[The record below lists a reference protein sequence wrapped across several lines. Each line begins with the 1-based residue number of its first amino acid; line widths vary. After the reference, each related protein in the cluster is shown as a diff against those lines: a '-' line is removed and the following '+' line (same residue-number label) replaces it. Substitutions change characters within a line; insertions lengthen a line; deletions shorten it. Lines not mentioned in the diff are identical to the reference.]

1 MFRNSFCSCRR
12 CSRFG
17 SSRFCGRFG
26 SHGSGCRGSGFLGR
40 SSISGGRSGISGGL
54 GLRSRKNSGG
64 KGQNRNNSRHF
75 EIHRILHLHTLIIAI
90 FYIWAMKL
98 NIIAAET
105 AKVNDNKAY
114 ALFFVKE
121 SIQFSKVLSPKGE
134 SQVESVLKGIKD
146 GPFEDLE
153 FLEIDGC
160 NTFFV
165 DAAKERGISALDH
178 LRMAAYRLAQKAMK
192 RQVPCV
198 SLFLADAADEQFK
211 AILHGLHYAD
221 YKFDAYKSKQK
232 ENFQVT
238 FEIVAGDRAA
248 AFKKIAEEVAVE
260 QKAITLARNLINTSA
275 SDLYPAAFV
284 EDAKTIAKYTPGL
297 SIKVRNM
304 KQLEKE
310 GFMGHV
316 TVGKGSSHEPHMIT
330 LSYDGTKFTAGKSA
344 GKLAGKKGR
353 TSRDHLVIVGKG
365 LTFDTGGLCLKPA
378 KSMPEMISDMSG
390 AATALAAIQAIA
402 TLKLPVK
409 VSAVCCLAENAIG
422 NKSVLPGDIFKAKNG
437 KTVMVDNTD
446 AEGRLVLSDGLAE
459 AGLIGATHIV
469 DLATLTGA
477 MVRALG
483 YAVTGFFSNDDDLA
497 LKVINCGEVCC
508 EKFWSMPLEEE
519 YADALKDKFADLK
532 NTGSDAGAI
541 SAALFLQEFVPENT
555 AWAHW
560 DIAGTAFV
568 TKKWKY
574 TEYGAT
580 GFGVQTLIELA
591 RELG

>member
-1 MFRNSFCSCRR
+1 MN
-12 CSRFG
+12 
-17 SSRFCGRFG
+17 
-26 SHGSGCRGSGFLGR
+26 
-40 SSISGGRSGISGGL
+40 
-54 GLRSRKNSGG
+54 
-64 KGQNRNNSRHF
+64 
-75 EIHRILHLHTLIIAI
+75 
-90 FYIWAMKL
+90 L
-98 NIIAAET
+98 NIVSSENLKNT
-105 AKVNDNKAY
+105 DSKAY
-114 ALFFVKE
+114 ALFYVKE
-121 SIQFSKVLSPKGE
+121 SVQFSTVLSPEGE
-134 SQVESVLKGIKD
+134 EQVETILKGMKE

-153 FLEIDGC
+153 YLEIDGC
-160 NTFFV
+160 NTIFV
-165 DAAKERGISALDH
+165 DAAKERGLSALDH
-178 LRMAAYRLAQKAMK
+178 LRMAAYRLAKKAMK
-192 RQVPCV
+192 KQIPCV
-198 SLFLADAADEQFK
+198 SLFLAGAADEQFK

-232 ENFQVT
+232 PNFQVT
-238 FEIVAGDRAA
+238 YEIVAGEHVKE
-248 AFKKIAEEVAVE
+248 FKKIAEDVAVE
-260 QKAITLARNLINTSA
+260 QKAITLAKNLINTSA
-275 SDLYPAAFV
+275 SDLYPAEFV
-284 EDAKTIAKYTPGL
+284 ERAKTVAKYTEGL

-330 LSYDGTKFTAGKSA
+330 LEYKPAK
-344 GKLAGKKGR
+344 R
-353 TSRDHLVIVGKG
+353 TSKDHLVIVGKG
-365 LTFDTGGLCLKPA
+365 LTFDTGGLCLKPP

-402 TLKLPVK
+402 TLKLPIR

-422 NKSVLPGDIFKAKNG
+422 NKSVLPGDIFTAKNG

-483 YAVTGFFSNDDDLA
+483 YAVTGFFSNDDDLG
-497 LKVINCGEVCC
+497 LKVINCGEACC

-519 YADALKDKFADLK
+519 YADALKDHFADLK

-555 AWAHW
+555 AWTHW

-568 TKKWKY
+568 DKKWKY

-580 GFGVQTLIELA
+580 GFGVQTLIQLA
-591 RELG
+591 REMSCGE

>member
-1 MFRNSFCSCRR
+1 MKTIIVNTA
-12 CSRFG
+12 
-17 SSRFCGRFG
+17 
-26 SHGSGCRGSGFLGR
+26 SG
-40 SSISGGRSGISGGL
+40 
-54 GLRSRKNSGG
+54 KAN
-64 KGQNRNNSRHF
+64 
-75 EIHRILHLHTLIIAI
+75 
-90 FYIWAMKL
+90 
-98 NIIAAET
+98 
-105 AKVNDNKAY
+105 AY
-114 ALFFVKE
+114 ALFFVKK
-121 SIQFSKVLSPKGE
+121 SVQFSNVLSENAEK
-134 SQVESVLKGIKD
+134 QVESVLNGMDD

-153 FLEIDGC
+153 FLEID
-160 NTFFV
+160 NQPTIFV
-165 DAAKERGISALDH
+165 NAAKERGLSSLDH
-178 LRMAAYRLAQKAMK
+178 LRMAAYRLAKRASK
-192 RQVPCV
+192 RQIPMV
-198 SLFLADAADEQFK
+198 SIMLADAAPEQFK
-211 AILHGLHYAD
+211 SILHGLYYAD

-232 ENFQVT
+232 DAFQVT
-238 FEIVAGDRAA
+238 FEIVAGERTAE
-248 AFKKIAEEVAVE
+248 FKKIAEQVAVE
-260 QKAITLARNLINTSA
+260 NKAIVLAKNLINTCS
-275 SDLYPAAFV
+275 SDLYPAEFV
-284 EDAKTIAKYTPGL
+284 ENANTIAKYTPGL

-316 TVGKGSSHEPHMIT
+316 TVGKGSSHEPYMIT
-330 LSYDGTKFTAGKSA
+330 LSYDGTKSA
-344 GKLAGKKGR
+344 GKNAR
-353 TSRDHLVIVGKG
+353 TSADHLVIVGKG
-365 LTFDTGGLCLKPA
+365 LTFDTGGLCLKPP

-402 TLKLPVK
+402 TLELPIK

-422 NKSVLPGDIFKAKNG
+422 NKSVLPGDIFTAKNG

-483 YAVTGFFSNDDDLA
+483 YAVAGFFSNNDDLA
-497 LKVINCGEVCC
+497 LQVINCGEACC

-541 SAALFLQEFVPENT
+541 AAALFLQEFVPEDT

-568 TKKWKY
+568 NKAWKY

-591 RELG
+591 RRMSKADDESEVIEGDIVICEDEYKVC

>member
-1 MFRNSFCSCRR
+1 MN
-12 CSRFG
+12 
-17 SSRFCGRFG
+17 
-26 SHGSGCRGSGFLGR
+26 
-40 SSISGGRSGISGGL
+40 
-54 GLRSRKNSGG
+54 
-64 KGQNRNNSRHF
+64 
-75 EIHRILHLHTLIIAI
+75 
-90 FYIWAMKL
+90 L
-98 NIIAAET
+98 NIVSSENLKNT
-105 AKVNDNKAY
+105 DSKAY
-114 ALFFVKE
+114 ALFYVKE
-121 SIQFSKVLSPKGE
+121 SVQFSTVLSPEGE
-134 SQVESVLKGIKD
+134 EQVETILKGMKE

-153 FLEIDGC
+153 YLEIDGC

-165 DAAKERGISALDH
+165 DAAKERGLSALDH
-178 LRMAAYRLAQKAMK
+178 LRMAAYRLAKKAMK
-192 RQVPCV
+192 KQIPCV

-232 ENFQVT
+232 PNFQVT
-238 FEIVAGDRAA
+238 YEIVAGEHVKD
-248 AFKKIAEEVAVE
+248 FKKIAEDVAVE
-260 QKAITLARNLINTSA
+260 QKAITLAKNLINTSA
-275 SDLYPAAFV
+275 SDLYPAEFV
-284 EDAKTIAKYTPGL
+284 ERAKTIAKYTEGL

-330 LSYDGTKFTAGKSA
+330 LEYKPSK
-344 GKLAGKKGR
+344 R
-353 TSRDHLVIVGKG
+353 TSKDHLVIVGKG
-365 LTFDTGGLCLKPA
+365 LTFDTGGLCLKPP

-402 TLKLPVK
+402 TLKLPIR

-422 NKSVLPGDIFKAKNG
+422 NKSVLPGDIFTAKNG

-483 YAVTGFFSNDDDLA
+483 YAVTGFFSNDDDLG
-497 LKVINCGEVCC
+497 LKVINCGEACC

-519 YADALKDKFADLK
+519 YADALRDHFADLK

-555 AWAHW
+555 AWTHW

-568 TKKWKY
+568 DKKWKY

-580 GFGVQTLIELA
+580 GFGVQTLIQLA
-591 RELG
+591 REMSAAE

>member
-1 MFRNSFCSCRR
+1 MN
-12 CSRFG
+12 
-17 SSRFCGRFG
+17 
-26 SHGSGCRGSGFLGR
+26 
-40 SSISGGRSGISGGL
+40 
-54 GLRSRKNSGG
+54 
-64 KGQNRNNSRHF
+64 
-75 EIHRILHLHTLIIAI
+75 
-90 FYIWAMKL
+90 L
-98 NIIAAET
+98 NIISSES
-105 AKVNDNKAY
+105 AKARTEKAY
-114 ALFFVKE
+114 ALFYVKQ
-121 SIQFSKVLSPKGE
+121 SVQFSKVLSDTA
-134 SQVESVLKGIKD
+134 STQVESVLKGMKD

-178 LRMAAYRLAQKAMK
+178 LRMAAYRLAQKAIK
-192 RQVPCV
+192 KQVPCV

-232 ENFQVT
+232 PNFQVT
-238 FEIVAGDRAA
+238 FEIVAGEHTT

-330 LSYDGTKFTAGKSA
+330 LTYDGTKLASNKST
-344 GKLAGKKGR
+344 KR

-459 AGLIGATHIV
+459 AGLIGATHII

-497 LKVINCGEVCC
+497 LKVINCGEACC

-568 TKKWKY
+568 SKKWKY
-574 TEYGAT
+574 TE
-580 GFGVQTLIELA
+580 
-591 RELG
+591 

>member
-1 MFRNSFCSCRR
+1 MN
-12 CSRFG
+12 
-17 SSRFCGRFG
+17 
-26 SHGSGCRGSGFLGR
+26 
-40 SSISGGRSGISGGL
+40 
-54 GLRSRKNSGG
+54 
-64 KGQNRNNSRHF
+64 
-75 EIHRILHLHTLIIAI
+75 
-90 FYIWAMKL
+90 L
-98 NIIAAET
+98 NIVSSENLKNT
-105 AKVNDNKAY
+105 DNKAY
-114 ALFFVKE
+114 ALFFVKQ
-121 SIQFSKVLSPKGE
+121 SIQFSTVLSPEGE
-134 SQVESVLKGIKD
+134 EQVETILKGMND

-153 FLEIDGC
+153 YLEIDGC
-160 NTFFV
+160 NTIFV
-165 DAAKERGISALDH
+165 DAAKERGLSVLDH
-178 LRMAAYRLAQKAMK
+178 LRMAAYRLAKKAMK
-192 RQVPCV
+192 KQIPCV
-198 SLFLADAADEQFK
+198 SLFLADAADEQYK

-232 ENFQVT
+232 PNFQVT
-238 FEIVAGDRAA
+238 YEIVAGEHVKE
-248 AFKKIAEEVAVE
+248 FKKIAEDVSVE
-260 QKAITLARNLINTSA
+260 QKAITLAKNLINTSA
-275 SDLYPAAFV
+275 SDLFPAEFV
-284 EDAKTIAKYTPGL
+284 ERAKTVAKYTEGL

-330 LSYDGTKFTAGKSA
+330 LEYKPAK
-344 GKLAGKKGR
+344 R
-353 TSRDHLVIVGKG
+353 TSKDHLVIVGKG
-365 LTFDTGGLCLKPA
+365 LTFDTGGLCLKPP

-402 TLKLPVK
+402 TLKLPIR

-483 YAVTGFFSNDDDLA
+483 YAVTGFFSNDDDLG
-497 LKVINCGEVCC
+497 LKVINCGEACC

-555 AWAHW
+555 AWTHW

-568 TKKWKY
+568 DKKWKY

-580 GFGVQTLIELA
+580 GFGVQTLIQLA
-591 RELG
+591 REMSAAE

>member
-1 MFRNSFCSCRR
+1 MN
-12 CSRFG
+12 
-17 SSRFCGRFG
+17 
-26 SHGSGCRGSGFLGR
+26 
-40 SSISGGRSGISGGL
+40 
-54 GLRSRKNSGG
+54 
-64 KGQNRNNSRHF
+64 
-75 EIHRILHLHTLIIAI
+75 
-90 FYIWAMKL
+90 L
-98 NIIAAET
+98 NIVSSENLKNT
-105 AKVNDNKAY
+105 DNKAY
-114 ALFFVKE
+114 ALFFVKQ
-121 SIQFSKVLSPKGE
+121 SIQFSTVLSEEGE
-134 SQVESVLKGIKD
+134 EQVETILKGMND

-153 FLEIDGC
+153 YLEIDGC

-165 DAAKERGISALDH
+165 DAAKERGLSALDH
-178 LRMAAYRLAQKAMK
+178 LRMAAYRLAKRAMK
-192 RQVPCV
+192 KQVPCV

-211 AILHGLHYAD
+211 SILHGLYYAN

-238 FEIVAGDRAA
+238 YEIVAGEHTA

-260 QKAITLARNLINTSA
+260 QKAITLAKNLINTCA
-275 SDLYPAAFV
+275 ADLYPAEFV
-284 EDAKTIAKYTPGL
+284 ERAKTVAKYTEGL

-330 LSYDGTKFTAGKSA
+330 LEYKPAK
-344 GKLAGKKGR
+344 R
-353 TSRDHLVIVGKG
+353 TSKDHLVIVGKG
-365 LTFDTGGLCLKPA
+365 LTFDTGGLCLKPP

-402 TLKLPVK
+402 TLKLPIR

-422 NKSVLPGDIFKAKNG
+422 NKSVLPGDIFTAKNG

-459 AGLIGATHIV
+459 AGEIGATHIV

-483 YAVTGFFSNDDDLA
+483 YAVTGFFSNDDDLG
-497 LKVINCGEVCC
+497 LKVINCGEACC

-555 AWAHW
+555 AWTHW

-568 TKKWKY
+568 DKKWKY

-580 GFGVQTLIELA
+580 GFGVQTLIQLA
-591 RELG
+591 REMSCAE

>member
-1 MFRNSFCSCRR
+1 MN
-12 CSRFG
+12 
-17 SSRFCGRFG
+17 
-26 SHGSGCRGSGFLGR
+26 
-40 SSISGGRSGISGGL
+40 
-54 GLRSRKNSGG
+54 
-64 KGQNRNNSRHF
+64 
-75 EIHRILHLHTLIIAI
+75 
-90 FYIWAMKL
+90 L
-98 NIIAAET
+98 NIVSSENLKNT
-105 AKVNDNKAY
+105 DNKAY
-114 ALFFVKE
+114 ALFFVKQ
-121 SIQFSKVLSPKGE
+121 SIQFSKVLSDAAL
-134 SQVESVLKGIKD
+134 SQVESVLNGMND

-153 FLEIDGC
+153 YLEIDGC
-160 NTFFV
+160 NTIFV
-165 DAAKERGISALDH
+165 NAAKERGLSALDH
-178 LRMAAYRLAQKAMK
+178 LRMAAYRLAKRAMK
-192 RQVPCV
+192 KQAPCV

-232 ENFQVT
+232 QNFQVT
-238 FEIVAGDRAA
+238 YEIVAGEHVKD
-248 AFKKIAEEVAVE
+248 FKKIAEDVAVE
-260 QKAITLARNLINTSA
+260 QKAITLAKNLINTCA
-275 SDLYPAAFV
+275 ADLYPAEFV
-284 EDAKTIAKYTPGL
+284 ERAKTVAKYTEGL

-330 LSYDGTKFTAGKSA
+330 LEYKPAK
-344 GKLAGKKGR
+344 R
-353 TSRDHLVIVGKG
+353 TSKDHLVIVGKG
-365 LTFDTGGLCLKPA
+365 LTFDTGGLCLKPP

-402 TLKLPVK
+402 TLKLPIR

-422 NKSVLPGDIFKAKNG
+422 NQSVLPGDIFTAKNG

-483 YAVTGFFSNDDDLA
+483 YAVTGFFSNDDDLG
-497 LKVINCGEVCC
+497 LKVINCGEACC

-555 AWAHW
+555 AWTHW

-568 TKKWKY
+568 TKAWKY

-580 GFGVQTLIELA
+580 GFGVQTLIQLA
-591 RELG
+591 REMACNE

>member
-1 MFRNSFCSCRR
+1 MN
-12 CSRFG
+12 
-17 SSRFCGRFG
+17 
-26 SHGSGCRGSGFLGR
+26 
-40 SSISGGRSGISGGL
+40 
-54 GLRSRKNSGG
+54 
-64 KGQNRNNSRHF
+64 
-75 EIHRILHLHTLIIAI
+75 
-90 FYIWAMKL
+90 L
-98 NIIAAET
+98 NIISSES
-105 AKVNDNKAY
+105 AKARSEKAY
-114 ALFFVKE
+114 ALFYVKQ
-121 SIQFSKVLSPKGE
+121 SVQFSKVLSDTA
-134 SQVESVLKGIKD
+134 SAQVESVLKGIQD

-232 ENFQVT
+232 PNFQVT
-238 FEIVAGDRAA
+238 FEIVAGEHTA

-297 SIKVRNM
+297 SIKVRDM

-330 LSYDGTKFTAGKSA
+330 LSYDGTKLASNKST
-344 GKLAGKKGR
+344 KR

-459 AGLIGATHIV
+459 AGLIGATHII

-497 LKVINCGEVCC
+497 LKVINCGEACC

-568 TKKWKY
+568 SKKWKY

-591 RELG
+591 REMSLGE

>member
-1 MFRNSFCSCRR
+1 MN
-12 CSRFG
+12 
-17 SSRFCGRFG
+17 
-26 SHGSGCRGSGFLGR
+26 
-40 SSISGGRSGISGGL
+40 
-54 GLRSRKNSGG
+54 
-64 KGQNRNNSRHF
+64 
-75 EIHRILHLHTLIIAI
+75 
-90 FYIWAMKL
+90 L
-98 NIIAAET
+98 NIVSSENLKKT
-105 AKVNDNKAY
+105 DSKAY
-114 ALFFVKE
+114 ALFYVKE
-121 SIQFSKVLSPKGE
+121 SVQFSTVLSPEGE
-134 SQVESVLKGIKD
+134 EQVETILKGMKE

-153 FLEIDGC
+153 YLEIDGC
-160 NTFFV
+160 NTIFV
-165 DAAKERGISALDH
+165 DAAKERGLSALDH
-178 LRMAAYRLAQKAMK
+178 LRMAAYRLAKKAMK
-192 RQVPCV
+192 KQIPCV

-232 ENFQVT
+232 PNFQVT
-238 FEIVAGDRAA
+238 YEIVAGEHVKE
-248 AFKKIAEEVAVE
+248 FKKIAEDVAVE
-260 QKAITLARNLINTSA
+260 QKAITLAKNLINTSA
-275 SDLYPAAFV
+275 SDLYPAEFV
-284 EDAKTIAKYTPGL
+284 ERAKTVAKYTEGL

-330 LSYDGTKFTAGKSA
+330 LEYKPAK
-344 GKLAGKKGR
+344 R
-353 TSRDHLVIVGKG
+353 TSKDHLVIVGKG
-365 LTFDTGGLCLKPA
+365 LTFDTGGLCLKPP

-402 TLKLPVK
+402 TLKLPIR

-422 NKSVLPGDIFKAKNG
+422 NKSVLPGDIFTAKNG

-483 YAVTGFFSNDDDLA
+483 YAVTGFFSNDDDLG
-497 LKVINCGEVCC
+497 LKVINCGEACC

-519 YADALKDKFADLK
+519 YADALKDHFADLK

-555 AWAHW
+555 AWTHW

-568 TKKWKY
+568 DKKWKY

-580 GFGVQTLIELA
+580 GFGVQTLIQLA
-591 RELG
+591 REMSAAE